1 MDTKDR
7 FAKAKRAFEDNL
19 NHLGEKDKQVPR
31 YIVNLS
37 RGLFELT
44 EVIEA
49 EMLEIRKSIQRP
61 SPMG

>member
-1 MDTKDR
+1 VDTKDR

-44 EVIEA
+44 EAIEA